1 MKRFLPALLL
11 VFLSAP
17 LRIFA
22 MHYDMILVGDPVLE
36 DIRFLSL
43 EAGRPLLSFTLPL
56 SPHEVRTFLDSIN
69 ESSLSA
75 PALEAFSRIE
85 RRLSLQPPLLNFSSD
100 NFSVFADINATIE
113 ARARTNLDISWYPHY
128 PEVPPVASLPIR
140 FFIGNFLQLYIEPTW
155 RMLSHHYQHVGYF
168 GVNAP
173 LNYRQYDHLMPN
185 RAFLAAGGR
194 LWNFQIGRD
203 RLSWGTGHMGNL
215 SISDNPDF
223 YDFMRFSFFTRFFRY
238 TSLVVQMP
246 LDIRHVLCD
255 SVFNDSA
262 EPPNHIPPGS
272 SVPPNH
278 LSRTM
283 NRYFYLHRLD
293 IMLFNSLT
301 IGISEGLLVGD
312 SPLELRFLNPMAVFH
327 QMRPWVQYNRWGNR
341 DRYNRGKDGD
351 MLGPFFSVEANW
363 NIINS
368 LSVYGQFTMTQYET
382 SGEVEHLY
390 PYPSP
395 DGMGFLFGVQY
406 SHSFA
411 NWASMFFFEFI
422 HTSPFLYMHPSP
434 FASFIH
440 MRIALH
446 GPTEFASVAFPR
458 DIMMFTLG
466 ARFFRN
472 NILSVSGIFSLL
484 FNGERGIRYDW
495 QPGWPARD
503 ERTPSG
509 IAERQVIGTVSAR
522 WRALPFLTLGG
533 SLTGIH
539 SHNNGHDL
547 GAREMGLQAS
557 FSASVSF

>member
-1 MKRFLPALLL
+1 MKRFLSALL
-11 VFLSAP
+11 FLFFSAP
-17 LRIFA
+17 WGIFA
-22 MHYDMILVGDPVLE
+22 THYDMILVGDPVLE

-43 EAGRPLLSFTLPL
+43 EAGRPILSFTLPL

-69 ESSLSA
+69 ESGLSA
-75 PALEAFSRIE
+75 PAQEAFSRIE
-85 RRLSLQPPLLNFSSD
+85 RRLSPQPPLLNFSSD
-100 NFSVFADINATIE
+100 NFSVFADINATVE
-113 ARARTNLDISWYPHY
+113 ARARSNRNISWYPRY

-140 FFIGNFLQLYIEPTW
+140 FFIGSFLQLYIEPTW
-155 RMLSHHYQHVGYF
+155 KMLTHHYQSAGYF
-168 GVNAP
+168 GVNSP
-173 LNYRQYDHLMPN
+173 FVYRQYDHLMPN

-223 YDFMRFSFFTRFFRY
+223 YDFMRLSFFTRFFRY

-246 LDIRHVLCD
+246 LDIRRGLLCD
-255 SVFNDSA
+255 SVFDDSA
-262 EPPNHIPPGS
+262 
-272 SVPPNH
+272 VPPNH
-278 LSRTM
+278 LYRTV
-283 NRYFYLHRLD
+283 NRYFYLHRFD

-327 QMRPWVQYNRWGNR
+327 QMRPWVQYGRWGNR
-341 DRYNRGKDGD
+341 DRGKDGD
-351 MLGPFFSVEANW
+351 MLGPFISAEVNW

-395 DGMGFLFGVQY
+395 DGMGFLFGVRY

-446 GPTEFASVAFPR
+446 GPTEFSSMAFPR

-472 NILSVSGIFSLL
+472 DAFSVSGIFSLL
-484 FNGERGIRYDW
+484 FNGERGIGYDW

-539 SHNNGHDL
+539 SHNNGHVS
-547 GAREMGLQAS
+547 GEREMGLQAA